1 MGRSRITRKG
11 LIPQEKFNAWKKA
24 KEAKEKED
32 TKNSLFG
39 GYGQFL

>member
-11 LIPQEKFNAWKKA
+11 LIPQEEFNAWKKA
-24 KEAKEKED
+24 KEAKEIED
-32 TKNSLFG
+32 RNNSLFG

>member
-24 KEAKEKED
+24 KEAKEIED
-32 TKNSLFG
+32 RNNSLVG

>member
-24 KEAKEKED
+24 KEAKEIED
-32 TKNSLFG
+32 RKNSLFG

>member
-11 LIPQEKFNAWKKA
+11 LIPQEKYNAWKKA
-24 KEAKEKED
+24 KETKEIED
-32 TKNSLFG
+32 RKSLFG